1 MYFTQ
6 SYSIIVPYILL
17 YRIHPMLRRN
27 FSVGQLLKYQ
37 NNKLYLV
44 HVSRNTAVQE
54 IIFVT
59 GTQINVGASIK
70 RRAPD

>member
-1 MYFTQ
+1 
-6 SYSIIVPYILL
+6 
-17 YRIHPMLRRN
+17 MLRRN